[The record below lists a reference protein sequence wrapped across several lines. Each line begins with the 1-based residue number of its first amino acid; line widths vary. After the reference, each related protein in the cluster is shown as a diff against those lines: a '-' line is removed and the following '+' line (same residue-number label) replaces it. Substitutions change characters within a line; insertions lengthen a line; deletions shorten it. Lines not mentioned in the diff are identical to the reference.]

1 MFAYTLNQAGQKFVT
16 EAIEKHCKENTLSD
30 AFFADTEFNADEN
43 GSHVEIGSN
52 YTLTGNPVFISL
64 NAEHFD
70 AQEIEE

>member
-16 EAIEKHCKENTLSD
+16 EAIEKYCKENTFAA
-30 AFFADTEFNADEN
+30 AFFAEAESNADED
-43 GSHVEIGSN
+43 GSYFEIGSQ